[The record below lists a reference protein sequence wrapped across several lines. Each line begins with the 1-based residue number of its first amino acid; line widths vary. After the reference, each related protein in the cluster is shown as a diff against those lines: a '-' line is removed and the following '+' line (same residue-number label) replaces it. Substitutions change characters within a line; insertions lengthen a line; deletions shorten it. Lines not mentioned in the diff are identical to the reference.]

1 MTQESRPYGFEFA
14 GHHSSDFELVV
25 LAEKT
30 VTMPS
35 KRKSQL
41 QLPYRTGYIDLSDLY
56 GLNTYDE
63 RTVTFPCRLPYG
75 QENLSLMN
83 QKLTELMNWLMK
95 PTGKTLLKDDAM
107 PGYAFMAE
115 VQTAPTIEEGWDFC
129 KVTIVFQC
137 YAYRLKHCYDDVW
150 DTFCFD
156 LDAASNIEADVKG
169 HESILLI
176 NTGQNCV
183 KLTINCSSAMSAS
196 VNDHVFALKAGDN
209 VNPDLVLMPGENTVN
224 MEGTGHVRFD
234 WTEEWL

>member
-14 GHHSSDFELVV
+14 SHHSSDFELVV

-56 GLNTYDE
+56 GLNAYDE

-107 PGYAFMAE
+107 PGYAFLAE
-115 VQTAPTIEEGWDFC
+115 VQTAPTIEEGWGFC

-137 YAYRLKHCYDDVW
+137 YAYRLKRCYDDVW
-150 DTFCFD
+150 DTFYFN
-156 LDAASNIEADVKG
+156 LDAASNLEVTVNG

-176 NTGQNCV
+176 NTGHNRV
-183 KLTINCSSAMSAS
+183 RLTVTCSTAMSAS

-209 VNPDLVLMPGENTVN
+209 VNPYLELMPGENTVN
-224 MEGTGHVRFD
+224 LEGTGHVKFN
-234 WTEEWL
+234 WTEEVP

>member
-1 MTQESRPYGFEFA
+1 M
-14 GHHSSDFELVV
+14 
-25 LAEKT
+25 
-30 VTMPS
+30 
-35 KRKSQL
+35 
-41 QLPYRTGYIDLSDLY
+41 
-56 GLNTYDE
+56 
-63 RTVTFPCRLPYG
+63 PYG
-75 QENLSLMN
+75 QNNLSLMN
-83 QKLTELMNWLMK
+83 IKLTELMNWLMK
-95 PTGKTLLKDDAM
+95 PTGKIMLKDDAM
-107 PGYAFMAE
+107 PGYAFLAE

-176 NTGQNCV
+176 NTGQNCA

-209 VNPDLVLMPGENTVN
+209 VNPYLELMPGENTVN
-224 MEGTGHVRFD
+224 LEGTGHVRFD

>member
-75 QENLSLMN
+75 QNNLSLMN
-83 QKLTELMNWLMK
+83 IKLTELMNWLMK

-115 VQTAPTIEEGWDFC
+115 VQTAPTIEEGWNFC
-129 KVTIVFQC
+129 KVTVVFQC

-176 NTGQNCV
+176 NTGQNCA

-209 VNPDLVLMPGENTVN
+209 VNPYLELMPGENTVN
-224 MEGTGHVRFD
+224 LEGTGHVRFD

>member
-115 VQTAPTIEEGWDFC
+115 VQTAPTIEEGWNFC
-129 KVTIVFQC
+129 KVTVVFQC
-137 YAYRLKHCYDDVW
+137 YAYRLKRCYDDVW
-150 DTFCFD
+150 DMFYFN
-156 LDAASNIEADVKG
+156 LDAASNLEVTVNG

-176 NTGQNCV
+176 NTGHNRV
-183 KLTINCSSAMSAS
+183 RLTVICSTAMSAS

-209 VNPDLVLMPGENTVN
+209 INPYLELMPGENTVN
-224 MEGTGHVRFD
+224 LEGAGHVKFN
-234 WTEEWL
+234 WTEEWP

>member
-75 QENLSLMN
+75 QENLPLMN

-115 VQTAPTIEEGWDFC
+115 VQTAPTIEEGWNFC
-129 KVTIVFQC
+129 KVTVVFQC
-137 YAYRLKHCYDDVW
+137 YAYRLKRCYDDVW
-150 DTFCFD
+150 DTFYFS
-156 LDAASNIEADVKG
+156 LDAASNIEVDVKG
-169 HESILLI
+169 HESVLLI
-176 NTGQNCV
+176 NTGHNRV
-183 KLTINCSSAMSAS
+183 RLTINCSAAMSAS
-196 VNDHVFALKAGDN
+196 VNDTVFALNAGDN
-209 VNPDLVLMPGENTVN
+209 TDAYLELMPGENVVN
-224 MEGTGHVRFD
+224 IEGTGKVKFK
-234 WTEEWL
+234 WTEEVP

>member
-75 QENLSLMN
+75 QNNLSLMN
-83 QKLTELMNWLMK
+83 IKLTELMNWLMK
-95 PTGKTLLKDDAM
+95 PTGKILLKDDAM
-107 PGYAFMAE
+107 PGYAFLAE

-176 NTGQNCV
+176 NTGQNCA

-209 VNPDLVLMPGENTVN
+209 VNPYLELMPGENTVN
-224 MEGTGHVRFD
+224 LEGTGHVRFD

>member
-1 MTQESRPYGFEFA
+1 LTQESRPYGFEFN

-41 QLPYRTGYIDLSDLY
+41 QLPYRTGYIDLSNLY

-83 QKLTELMNWLMK
+83 IKLTELMNWLMK
-95 PTGKTLLKDDAM
+95 PTGKILLKDDAM
-107 PGYAFMAE
+107 PGYAFLAE
-115 VQTAPTIEEGWDFC
+115 VQTAPTIEEGWNFC

-156 LDAASNIEADVKG
+156 LDAASNIEADVNG

-176 NTGQNCV
+176 NTGQNCA

-209 VNPDLVLMPGENTVN
+209 VNPYMELMPGENTVN
-224 MEGTGHVRFD
+224 LEGTGHVRFD

>member
-1 MTQESRPYGFEFA
+1 MTQESRPYGFEFN
-14 GHHSSDFELVV
+14 GRHSSEFELVI
-25 LAEKT
+25 LNDKS
-30 VTMPS
+30 VTLPA
-35 KRKSQL
+35 KRKYQL
-41 QLPYRTGYIDLSDLY
+41 QLPYRTGYIDLSNLY

-75 QENLSLMN
+75 QNNLSLMN
-83 QKLTELMNWLMK
+83 IKLTELMNWLMK
-95 PTGKTLLKDDAM
+95 PTGKIMLKDDAM
-107 PGYAFMAE
+107 PGYAFLAE

-176 NTGQNCV
+176 NTGQNCA

-209 VNPDLVLMPGENTVN
+209 VNPYLELMPGENTVN
-224 MEGTGHVRFD
+224 LEGTGHVRFD

>member
-1 MTQESRPYGFEFA
+1 MTQESRPYGFEFN
-14 GHHSSDFELVV
+14 GRHSSEFELVI
-25 LAEKT
+25 LNDKS
-30 VTMPS
+30 VTLPA
-35 KRKSQL
+35 KRKYQL
-41 QLPYRTGYIDLSDLY
+41 QLPYRTGYIDLSNLY

-75 QENLSLMN
+75 QNNLSLMN
-83 QKLTELMNWLMK
+83 IKLTELMNWLMK
-95 PTGKTLLKDDAM
+95 PTGKILLKDDAM
-107 PGYAFMAE
+107 PGYAFLAE

-176 NTGQNCV
+176 NTGYNCV
-183 KLTINCSSAMSAS
+183 KLTINCSSDMSAS

-224 MEGTGHVRFD
+224 MEGTGHVRFN

>member
-1 MTQESRPYGFEFA
+1 MTQESRPYGFEFN

-41 QLPYRTGYIDLSDLY
+41 QLPYRTGYIDLSNLY

-83 QKLTELMNWLMK
+83 IKLTELMNWLMK
-95 PTGKTLLKDDAM
+95 PTGKILLKDDAM
-107 PGYAFMAE
+107 PGYAFLAE
-115 VQTAPTIEEGWDFC
+115 VQTAPTIEEGWNFC

-156 LDAASNIEADVKG
+156 LDAASNIEADVNG

-176 NTGQNCV
+176 NTGQNCA

-209 VNPDLVLMPGENTVN
+209 VNPYMELMPGENTVN
-224 MEGTGHVRFD
+224 LEGTGHVRFD

>member
-1 MTQESRPYGFEFA
+1 MTQESRPYGFEFN
-14 GHHSSDFELVV
+14 GRHSSEFELVI
-25 LAEKT
+25 LNDKS
-30 VTMPS
+30 VTLPA
-35 KRKSQL
+35 KRKYQL
-41 QLPYRTGYIDLSDLY
+41 QLPYRTGYIDLSNLY

-75 QENLSLMN
+75 QNNLSLMN
-83 QKLTELMNWLMK
+83 IKLTELMNWLMK
-95 PTGKTLLKDDAM
+95 PTGKILLKDDAM
-107 PGYAFMAE
+107 PGYAFLAE

-176 NTGQNCV
+176 NTGQNCA
-183 KLTINCSSAMSAS
+183 KLTIKCSSAMSAS

-209 VNPDLVLMPGENTVN
+209 VNPYLELMPGENTVN
-224 MEGTGHVRFD
+224 LEGTGHVRFD

>member
-107 PGYAFMAE
+107 PGYAFLAE

-137 YAYRLKHCYDDVW
+137 YAYRLKRCYDDVW
-150 DTFCFD
+150 DPFYFN

-169 HESILLI
+169 HESVLLI
-176 NTGQNCV
+176 NTGNNCV

-196 VNDHVFALKAGDN
+196 VNDHVFTLKAGDN
-209 VNPDLVLMPGENTVN
+209 VNPYLELMPGENTVN
-224 MEGTGHVRFD
+224 LEGTGRVRFD

>member
-115 VQTAPTIEEGWDFC
+115 VQTAPTIEEGWNFC
-129 KVTIVFQC
+129 KVTVVFQC
-137 YAYRLKHCYDDVW
+137 YAYRLKRCYDDVW
-150 DTFCFD
+150 DTFYFNF
-156 LDAASNIEADVKG
+156 DAASNLEVTVNG

-176 NTGQNCV
+176 NTGHNRV
-183 KLTINCSSAMSAS
+183 RLTVICSTAMSAS

-209 VNPDLVLMPGENTVN
+209 INPYLELMPGENTVN
-224 MEGTGHVRFD
+224 LEGAGHVKFN
-234 WTEEWL
+234 WTEEWP

>member
-95 PTGKTLLKDDAM
+95 PTGKILLKDDAM

-115 VQTAPTIEEGWDFC
+115 VQTAPTIEEGWNFC
-129 KVTIVFQC
+129 KVTVVFQC
-137 YAYRLKHCYDDVW
+137 YAYRLKRCYDDVW
-150 DTFCFD
+150 DPFYFN

-169 HESILLI
+169 HESVLLI
-176 NTGQNCV
+176 NTGHNCV
-183 KLTINCSSAMSAS
+183 KLTIKCSSAMSAS
-196 VNDHVFALKAGDN
+196 VNDHVFTLKAGDN
-209 VNPDLVLMPGENTVN
+209 VNPYLELMPGENTVN
-224 MEGTGHVRFD
+224 LEGTGHVRFD

>member
-1 MTQESRPYGFEFA
+1 
-14 GHHSSDFELVV
+14 
-25 LAEKT
+25 
-30 VTMPS
+30 MPS

-115 VQTAPTIEEGWDFC
+115 VQTAPTIEEGWNFC

-169 HESILLI
+169 HKSILLI
-176 NTGQNCV
+176 NTGQNCA

-209 VNPDLVLMPGENTVN
+209 VNPYLELMPGENTVN
-224 MEGTGHVRFD
+224 LEGTGHVRFD

>member
-1 MTQESRPYGFEFA
+1 MTQESRPYGFEFN
-14 GHHSSDFELVV
+14 GRHSSEFELVI
-25 LAEKT
+25 LNDKS
-30 VTMPS
+30 VTLPA
-35 KRKSQL
+35 KRKYQL
-41 QLPYRTGYIDLSDLY
+41 QLPYRTGYIDLSNLY

-75 QENLSLMN
+75 QNNLSLMN
-83 QKLTELMNWLMK
+83 IKLTELMNWLMK
-95 PTGKTLLKDDAM
+95 PTGKILLKDDAM
-107 PGYAFMAE
+107 PGYAFLAE

-176 NTGQNCV
+176 NTGHNCV

>member
-1 MTQESRPYGFEFA
+1 MST
-14 GHHSSDFELVV
+14 
-25 LAEKT
+25 
-30 VTMPS
+30 
-35 KRKSQL
+35 
-41 QLPYRTGYIDLSDLY
+41 
-56 GLNTYDE
+56 LN
-63 RTVTFPCRLPYG
+63 L
-75 QENLSLMN
+75 
-83 QKLTELMNWLMK
+83 KLTELMNWLMK

-115 VQTAPTIEEGWDFC
+115 VQTAPTIEEGWNFC

-169 HESILLI
+169 HKSILLI
-176 NTGQNCV
+176 NTGQNCA

-209 VNPDLVLMPGENTVN
+209 VNPYLELMPGENTVN
-224 MEGTGHVRFD
+224 LEGTGHVRFD

>member
-115 VQTAPTIEEGWDFC
+115 VQTAPTIEEGWNFC
-129 KVTIVFQC
+129 KVTVVFQC
-137 YAYRLKHCYDDVW
+137 YAYRLKRCYDDVW
-150 DTFCFD
+150 DTFYFN
-156 LDAASNIEADVKG
+156 LDAASNLEVTVNG

-176 NTGQNCV
+176 NTGHNRV
-183 KLTINCSSAMSAS
+183 RLTVICSTAMSAS

-209 VNPDLVLMPGENTVN
+209 INPYLELMPGENTVN
-224 MEGTGHVRFD
+224 LEGAGHVKFN
-234 WTEEWL
+234 WTEEWP

>member
-1 MTQESRPYGFEFA
+1 MTQEFRPYGFEFA

-56 GLNTYDE
+56 GLTTYDE

-107 PGYAFMAE
+107 PGYAFLAE

-137 YAYRLKHCYDDVW
+137 YAYRLKRCYDDVW
-150 DTFCFD
+150 DTFYFS
-156 LDAASNIEADVKG
+156 LDAASNIEVDVKG
-169 HESILLI
+169 HESVLLI
-176 NTGQNCV
+176 NTGHNRV
-183 KLTINCSSAMSAS
+183 RLTVTCSTAMSAS
-196 VNDHVFALKAGDN
+196 VNDRVFVLKAGDN
-209 VNPDLVLMPGENTVN
+209 VNPYLELMPGENTVN
-224 MEGTGHVRFD
+224 LEGTGHVKFN
-234 WTEEWL
+234 WTEEVP

>member
-25 LAEKT
+25 LAEKA

-115 VQTAPTIEEGWDFC
+115 VQTAPTIEEGWNFC

-156 LDAASNIEADVKG
+156 LDAASNIKADVKG
-169 HESILLI
+169 HKSILLI
-176 NTGQNCV
+176 NTGQNCA

-209 VNPDLVLMPGENTVN
+209 VNPYLELMPGENTVN
-224 MEGTGHVRFD
+224 LEGTGHVRFD

>member
-83 QKLTELMNWLMK
+83 IKLTELMNWLMK

-115 VQTAPTIEEGWDFC
+115 VQTAPTIEEGWNFC

-176 NTGQNCV
+176 NTGQNCA

-209 VNPDLVLMPGENTVN
+209 VNPYLELMPGENTVN
-224 MEGTGHVRFD
+224 LEGTGHVRFD

>member
-56 GLNTYDE
+56 GLNAYDE

-107 PGYAFMAE
+107 PGYAFLAE
-115 VQTAPTIEEGWDFC
+115 VQTAPTIEEGWGFC

-137 YAYRLKHCYDDVW
+137 YAYRLKRCYDDVW
-150 DTFCFD
+150 DTFYFN
-156 LDAASNIEADVKG
+156 LDAASNLEVTVNG
-169 HESILLI
+169 YESILLI
-176 NTGQNCV
+176 NTGHNRV
-183 KLTINCSSAMSAS
+183 RLTVTCSTAMSAS

-209 VNPDLVLMPGENTVN
+209 VNPYLELMPGENTVN
-224 MEGTGHVRFD
+224 LEGTGHVKFN
-234 WTEEWL
+234 WTEEVP

>member
-115 VQTAPTIEEGWDFC
+115 VQTAPTIEEGWNFC
-129 KVTIVFQC
+129 KVTVVFQC
-137 YAYRLKHCYDDVW
+137 YAYRLKRCYDDVW

-176 NTGQNCV
+176 NTGHNCV
-183 KLTINCSSAMSAS
+183 KLTITCSSAMSAS
-196 VNDHVFALKAGDN
+196 INDHVFALKAGDN
-209 VNPDLVLMPGENTVN
+209 VNPDLELMPGENTVN

>member
-83 QKLTELMNWLMK
+83 IKLTELMNWLMK

-115 VQTAPTIEEGWDFC
+115 VQAAPTIEEGWNFC

-176 NTGQNCV
+176 NTGQNCA

-209 VNPDLVLMPGENTVN
+209 VNPYLELMPGENTVN
-224 MEGTGHVRFD
+224 LEGTGHVRFD

>member
-25 LAEKT
+25 LAEKA

-83 QKLTELMNWLMK
+83 IKLTELMNWLMK
-95 PTGKTLLKDDAM
+95 PTGKILLKDDAM
-107 PGYAFMAE
+107 PGYAFLAE

-176 NTGQNCV
+176 NTGQNCA

-209 VNPDLVLMPGENTVN
+209 VNPYLELMPGENTVN
-224 MEGTGHVRFD
+224 LEGTGHVRFD

>member
-115 VQTAPTIEEGWDFC
+115 VQTAPTIEEGWNFC
-129 KVTIVFQC
+129 KVTVVFQC
-137 YAYRLKHCYDDVW
+137 YAYRLKRCYDDVW
-150 DTFCFD
+150 DTFCFN
-156 LDAASNIEADVKG
+156 LDAASNLEVTVNG

-176 NTGQNCV
+176 NTGHNRV
-183 KLTINCSSAMSAS
+183 RLTVTCSTAMSAS

-209 VNPDLVLMPGENTVN
+209 VNPYLELMPGENTVN
-224 MEGTGHVRFD
+224 LEGAGHVKFN
-234 WTEEWL
+234 WTEEWP

>member
-56 GLNTYDE
+56 GLNAYDE

-115 VQTAPTIEEGWDFC
+115 VQTAPTIEEGWNFC

-169 HESILLI
+169 HKSILLI
-176 NTGQNCV
+176 NTGQNCA

-209 VNPDLVLMPGENTVN
+209 VNPYLELMPGENTVN
-224 MEGTGHVRFD
+224 LEGTGHVRFD

>member
-115 VQTAPTIEEGWDFC
+115 VQTAPTIEEGWNFC
-129 KVTIVFQC
+129 KVTVVFQC

-176 NTGQNCV
+176 NTGQNCA

-209 VNPDLVLMPGENTVN
+209 VNPYLELMPGENTVN
-224 MEGTGHVRFD
+224 LEGTGHVRFD

>member
-1 MTQESRPYGFEFA
+1 MTQESRPYGFEFN
-14 GHHSSDFELVV
+14 GRHSSEFELVI
-25 LAEKT
+25 LNDKS
-30 VTMPS
+30 VTLPA
-35 KRKSQL
+35 KRKYQL
-41 QLPYRTGYIDLSDLY
+41 QLPYRTGYIDLSNLY

-75 QENLSLMN
+75 QNNLSLMN
-83 QKLTELMNWLMK
+83 IKLTELMK
-95 PTGKTLLKDDAM
+95 PTGKILLKDDAM
-107 PGYAFMAE
+107 PGYAFLAE

-176 NTGQNCV
+176 NTGQNCA

-209 VNPDLVLMPGENTVN
+209 VNPYLELMPGENTVN
-224 MEGTGHVRFD
+224 LEGTGHVRFD

>member
-1 MTQESRPYGFEFA
+1 MTQESRPYGFEFN
-14 GHHSSDFELVV
+14 GRHSSEFELVI
-25 LAEKT
+25 LNDKS
-30 VTMPS
+30 VTLPA
-35 KRKSQL
+35 KRKYQL
-41 QLPYRTGYIDLSDLY
+41 QLPYRTGYIDLSNLY

-75 QENLSLMN
+75 QNNLSLMN
-83 QKLTELMNWLMK
+83 IKLTELMNWLMK
-95 PTGKTLLKDDAM
+95 PTGKILLKDDAM
-107 PGYAFMAE
+107 PGYAFLAE

-176 NTGQNCV
+176 NTGQNCA

-209 VNPDLVLMPGENTVN
+209 VNHYLELMPGENTVN
-224 MEGTGHVRFD
+224 LEGTGHVRFD

>member
-1 MTQESRPYGFEFA
+1 MTQESRPYGFEFN

-41 QLPYRTGYIDLSDLY
+41 QLPYRTGYIDLSNLY

-83 QKLTELMNWLMK
+83 IKLTELMNWLMK
-95 PTGKTLLKDDAM
+95 PTGKILLKDDAM
-107 PGYAFMAE
+107 PGYAFLAE
-115 VQTAPTIEEGWDFC
+115 VQTAPTIEEGWNFC

-176 NTGQNCV
+176 NTGQNCA

-209 VNPDLVLMPGENTVN
+209 VNPYLELMPGENTVN
-224 MEGTGHVRFD
+224 LEGTGHVRFD

>member
-1 MTQESRPYGFEFA
+1 MTQESRPYGFEFN

-83 QKLTELMNWLMK
+83 IKLTELMNWLMK
-95 PTGKTLLKDDAM
+95 PTGKILLKDDAM
-107 PGYAFMAE
+107 PGYAFLAE
-115 VQTAPTIEEGWDFC
+115 VQTAPTIEEGWNFC

-156 LDAASNIEADVKG
+156 LDAASNIEADVNG

-176 NTGQNCV
+176 NTGQNCA

-209 VNPDLVLMPGENTVN
+209 VNPYMELMPGENTVN
-224 MEGTGHVRFD
+224 LEGTGHVRFD

>member
-1 MTQESRPYGFEFA
+1 LTQESRPYGFEFN

-83 QKLTELMNWLMK
+83 IKLTELMNWLMK
-95 PTGKTLLKDDAM
+95 PTGKILLKDDAM
-107 PGYAFMAE
+107 PGYAFLAE
-115 VQTAPTIEEGWDFC
+115 VQTAPTIEEGWNFC

-156 LDAASNIEADVKG
+156 LDAASNIEADVNG

-176 NTGQNCV
+176 NTGQNCA

-209 VNPDLVLMPGENTVN
+209 VNPYMELMPGENTVN
-224 MEGTGHVRFD
+224 LEGTGHVRFD

>member
-25 LAEKT
+25 LAEKA

-115 VQTAPTIEEGWDFC
+115 VQTAPTIEEGWNFC

-169 HESILLI
+169 HKSILLI
-176 NTGQNCV
+176 NTGQNCA

-209 VNPDLVLMPGENTVN
+209 VNPYLELMPGENTVN
-224 MEGTGHVRFD
+224 LEGTGHVRFD

>member
-75 QENLSLMN
+75 QNNLSLMN
-83 QKLTELMNWLMK
+83 IKLTELMNWLMK

-115 VQTAPTIEEGWDFC
+115 VQTAPTIEEGWNFC

-176 NTGQNCV
+176 NTGQNCA

-209 VNPDLVLMPGENTVN
+209 VNPYLELMPGENTVN
-224 MEGTGHVRFD
+224 LEGTGHVRFD